1 VQVDGALREKDTKT
15 HQSRRM
21 ALDEATGGA
30 GCSPTPRVGR
40 GGPTCAPTASAGFRA
55 RLGLEHVRLHDLRHF
70 VASVPATTNAPTATR
85 SGSTAESRNAYTK
98 LLSSIC

>member
-55 RLGLEHVRLHDLRHF
+55 RLSLEHVRRHDLRHYL
-70 VASVPATTNAPTATR
+70 ASVPATTTTR